1 MVTFKREALGA
12 AHVDINPTD
21 IILHLPAH
29 CGSSISVRC
38 SDLHDELLLL
48 SAASS
53 EHQAVVPPVNV
64 VHVIWSL
71 AEQQPLV
78 DDLLRVH
85 DVGPIVQ
92 GQNSEGGMESFVYI
106 LLSKIISA
114 LLR

>member
-1 MVTFKREALGA
+1 MSVTFKREAFEA
-12 AHVDINPTD
+12 AHDID
-21 IILHLPAH
+21 IILLLPAL
-29 CGSSISVRC
+29 CGCPIGVRC
-38 SDLHDELLLL
+38 PDLHDELLLL
-48 SAASS
+48 LAEGS

-92 GQNSEGGMESFVYI
+92 GRNSEGGMESFVYI